1 MALKFEVPTLDG
13 VDEAHKGLYEKHGEG
28 FRLAVEGLDPKDELK
43 EALRKE
49 REENA
54 SSKKRAADLEAEK
67 NQAEQDRQK
76 EKGEFKSLWE
86 KEQEQRTL
94 TAKELADLK
103 DKIAMKERESTALTL
118 ASSLTRDTAK
128 AQLLKQQALAFIVH
142 TPEGVKINGPD
153 GSAWDDKKLGE
164 HLTTSYPFLV
174 DGNQASGGGA
184 SGGSNGG
191 AAGKTMKRA
200 AFEALDP
207 SGKMEFSKAGG
218 QLTE

>member
-103 DKIAMKERESTALTL
+103 DKIARKERESTALTL

>member
-54 SSKKRAADLEAEK
+54 ASKKRAADLEAEK

-103 DKIAMKERESTALTL
+103 DKIAMKERESTALKV
-118 ASSLTRDTAK
+118 ASPLSKFADNVE
-128 AQLLKQQALAFIVH
+128 LLQEQALKFITH
-142 TPEGVKINGPD
+142 TPEGIKINGPD
-153 GSAWDDKKLGE
+153 GSAWDEKKLAE
-164 HLTTSYPFLV
+164 YLTTKYPRNV